1 MKNAVE
7 IVQILVP
14 KGPKWLTL
22 CPQAKNGRGKRK
34 NISTLIGLLIIRFE
48 WQMVKEVIFLCVEDL
63 FPLLTE
69 LKTVKKWL
77 PNCPQGSYVLLLW
90 DSK

>member
-22 CPQAKNGRGKRK
+22 CPHAKNGRSKRK

-48 WQMVKEVIFLCVEDL
+48 
-63 FPLLTE
+63 
-69 LKTVKKWL
+69 
-77 PNCPQGSYVLLLW
+77 
-90 DSK
+90 